1 MACLLTFLA
10 FFGILAFG
18 IWHLAFGILVLK
30 IACQL
35 TRPCAVVLLQL
46 LQSEVLNGKQYVVN
60 EVRVSTGVDFI
71 K

>member
-1 MACLLTFLA
+1 MSTYF
-10 FFGILAFG
+10 FGIFGILAVGSRHF
-18 IWHLAFGILVLK
+18 LAFGILVLK
-30 IACQL
+30 MACQL

-46 LQSEVLNGKQYVVN
+46 LQSEVLNGKQNVVN